1 VVRSLCERLDRL
13 PLAIELAA
21 ARTKLLTPEVLLER
35 LGESLDLLKGTRDAD
50 ERHATLRATIAW
62 SYDLLEPGE
71 QRLFRRLAVFR
82 GGCTLEAAEA
92 VCDADLDVLAS
103 LLDKSLVRRRTGRLG
118 DERFWMLGTIRDF
131 AHERLE
137 ESAEAETIRRRH
149 ADRMLEIALSAH
161 LTEDD
166 DEQFRLPIVLA
177 EEQDQRAAVDWAS
190 ATNVELALEL
200 VVALENF
207 WNVHAPAEV
216 TRRLERLLPLAGAV
230 RPELR
235 AAALRV
241 RGGALH
247 VGGDFETCDASYEES
262 LALYRRQGSD
272 RGVASLLQRLANS
285 AFQRGELDVSRSRLE
300 ESQEL
305 AVGRFPYIEIA
316 NVSVLG
322 RIALAAGEVDEGVD
336 LLRRAADMADEQ
348 AWHWWRSG
356 CLATLSLV
364 AVDRGD
370 LEGAVADSREA
381 LGLIRE
387 DESRT
392 GALLPLT
399 VLARVDLARG
409 DARRAG
415 LIWGALEAEFRRSLA
430 PAWRLRYEDRAG
442 PLRDARDPAFLSRV
456 EEGADLDIWDA
467 VAIALGEDEPQTV
480 P

>member
-1 VVRSLCERLDRL
+1 
-13 PLAIELAA
+13 
-21 ARTKLLTPEVLLER
+21 
-35 LGESLDLLKGTRDAD
+35 
-50 ERHATLRATIAW
+50 
-62 SYDLLEPGE
+62 
-71 QRLFRRLAVFR
+71 
-82 GGCTLEAAEA
+82 
-92 VCDADLDVLAS
+92 
-103 LLDKSLVRRRTGRLG
+103 
-118 DERFWMLGTIRDF
+118 
-131 AHERLE
+131 
-137 ESAEAETIRRRH
+137 
-149 ADRMLEIALSAH
+149 
-161 LTEDD
+161 
-166 DEQFRLPIVLA
+166 
-177 EEQDQRAAVDWAS
+177 
-190 ATNVELALEL
+190 
-200 VVALENF
+200 
-207 WNVHAPAEV
+207 V